1 MRVRASALPQD
12 CRPRDAARRRIPQRA
27 IGVSWCTGVTSGS
40 PEAAPAVASEKT
52 NDPFPVALREL
63 LIEHDYSTA
72 SGNPNWTAFS
82 EELRGVHY
90 ETLRRAA
97 AGERS
102 PSARLI
108 EECARALRLTP
119 DYFLEYRLHLAQRDF
134 DPKAVGLERAVE
146 NLQRWS
152 AHA

>member
-1 MRVRASALPQD
+1 
-12 CRPRDAARRRIPQRA
+12 
-27 IGVSWCTGVTSGS
+27 
-40 PEAAPAVASEKT
+40 VATETTDDS
-52 NDPFPVALREL
+52 FPVALREL

-72 SGNPNWTAFS
+72 SGNPNWTAFA

-108 EECARALRLTP
+108 EECARALRLPP
-119 DYFLEYRLHLAQRDF
+119 DYFLEYRLYLAQRNF

-146 NLQRWS
+146 NLKRWS
-152 AHA
+152 ARA